1 MAWGIARTTIIA
13 MDAWVWIPF
22 MVTLLLAG
30 LLALGHEVKEAAKA
44 GGARLPRAL
53 YRDGLTAGAVK

>member
-1 MAWGIARTTIIA
+1 MGIARTTIIA
-13 MDAWVWIPF
+13 MDAWVRIPF
-22 MVTLLLAG
+22 MVILQLAG
-30 LLALGHEVKEAAKA
+30 LLALGHEVKEAAKV